1 MSDEQKSSMWRKW
14 GSLILGGLLLFLA
27 GLEVG
32 AEAMRRT
39 TRDTEAMLER
49 ADEKVNEATQSLNAS
64 QIEMDRFK
72 NAYVVTVQQ
81 LADLQKELNQA
92 RSAAVPI
99 RRAESTNSCMIS
111 NQSQGEQ
118 SGAFTVLY
126 EAGGAS
132 LNLSL
137 LPLRGAPRVS
147 LSGAQLGPRW
157 IVPGKVQPEM
167 LGDARQAMYYFYDA
181 RNATWQGPFAPTI
194 VVPYSRPQ

>member
-1 MSDEQKSSMWRKW
+1 MSEELKASLWRKW

-32 AEAMRRT
+32 AEAMRRRD
-39 TRDTEAMLER
+39 RDTDALVL
-49 ADEKVNEATQSLNAS
+49 AAAGKVDEATAALVDAKTQV
-64 QIEMDRFK
+64 DRFK

-181 RNATWQGPFAPTI
+181 RNATWQGPFAPRVT
-194 VVPYSRPQ
+194 Q

>member
-1 MSDEQKSSMWRKW
+1 MSDEQKASLWRKW

-32 AEAMRRT
+32 AEAMRRRD
-39 TRDTEAMLER
+39 RDTDALVL
-49 ADEKVNEATQSLNAS
+49 AAAGKVDEATAALVDAKTQV
-64 QIEMDRFK
+64 DRFK
-72 NAYVVTVQQ
+72 NAYVITVQQ

-92 RSAAVPI
+92 RSAAVPV
-99 RRAESTNSCMIS
+99 EHP
-111 NQSQGEQ
+111 
-118 SGAFTVLY
+118 GAFTVLY

-181 RNATWQGPFAPTI
+181 RNATWQGPFAPRVT
-194 VVPYSRPQ
+194 Q